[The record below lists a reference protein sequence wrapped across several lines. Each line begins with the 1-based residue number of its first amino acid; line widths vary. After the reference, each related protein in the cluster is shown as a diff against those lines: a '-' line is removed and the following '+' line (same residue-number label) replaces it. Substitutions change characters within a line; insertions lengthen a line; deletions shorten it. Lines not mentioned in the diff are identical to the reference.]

1 MSDYVG
7 ILTAIF
13 GSGNILLLTFILGC
27 AVFGAMKGIRGEVL
41 KLFIFIVIIG
51 LTFLTT
57 KFVTIATI
65 LAFSFY
71 YGKKIYKGIQR
82 Q

>member
-1 MSDYVG
+1 
-7 ILTAIF
+7 
-13 GSGNILLLTFILGC
+13 
-27 AVFGAMKGIRGEVL
+27 MKGIRGEVL